1 MEGNNSR
8 RNFMKMGGAIF
19 AAGTAGLAG
28 TARSTMANAAP
39 AIATR
44 TMAALPKA
52 RGPRLVVVGGGHL
65 RPDHRKIRQE
75 GISEI

>member
-1 MEGNNSR
+1 
-8 RNFMKMGGAIF
+8 MKMGGAVF

-39 AIATR
+39 AVATR

-52 RGPRLVVVGGGHL
+52 KGPRLVVVGGE
-65 RPDHRKIRQE
+65 PPA
-75 GISEI
+75 